1 MTTPRPFRCYVI
13 GAESLLVRCCEI
25 LLADGHSVLGVVT
38 RAPEIA
44 RWAEQRGLRVV
55 APGRDL
61 ASRLGAEPFEW
72 LFSIANLSILP
83 DELLA
88 LPRRG
93 TINFHDGPLP
103 RYAGLHAPA
112 WAILHGERSHGVSW
126 HLVEGGVDE
135 GDLLEQELFELD
147 LRETAL
153 TLNTRCYELGAE
165 SFARLVSALA
175 RGEYARRP
183 QDLAQRTYFGR
194 YERPAA
200 ACALDFAQP
209 VERLDALVR
218 ALDFGRYPNPLGVPK
233 VVLDGGALLVPEVLP
248 RRGSTAEPPGTV
260 VAADERGLEVA
271 ASGGSLRFPRV
282 LDADGAALSAEALR
296 ALGVVPGARLE
307 LSRERAEAL
316 GRADRALAPE
326 ERFWAARLEQ
336 LAPVR
341 VAGPRGEEPPS
352 FERQAIESGADP
364 AALLAT
370 LAAWVLRTSGQA
382 SFDVGHRHPGIAD
395 RVRGA
400 AQLFATHV
408 PLRLEVDREAAFASL
423 REAAAA
429 ELGRVETRGT
439 YPRELV
445 HRRPGLRRPEWDLVF
460 ERVTSLDGYAPP
472 DGVAVALVTDG
483 STAALFLDA
492 RRVPRG
498 ARMRGELE
506 VLAAAA
512 LADEG
517 ARVGALPLLS
527 DEERQR
533 VLVEWNRTEAPYPRD
548 ACVHRLF
555 EAQADRTPD
564 AVALVCRGEQVT
576 YRELDRR
583 ANQLARHLAELGV
596 GRDTPVGLAV
606 DRSVDLVASALG
618 ILKAGGAYVP
628 LDPSHPAERIAFALT
643 DTRAPVVVTRRE
655 HRAKLS
661 AAGCRV
667 VDLDEEAELIAA
679 RPDERVAAAVG
690 GEHLAYVIYTSGSTG
705 TPKGVMVE
713 HRNVASFFAG
723 MDRRIEH
730 DPPGTWLAVTSL
742 GFDISVLEL
751 FWTLARGF
759 RVVIASTE
767 DRVMAGGG
775 TGSASRSSRPID
787 FSLFYFAADEGERA
801 GDKYRLLF
809 EGARF
814 ADQRGF
820 CAVWTPER
828 HFHAFGGLYPNPSVA
843 SAALAMVTE
852 RVQLRAGSCV
862 SPLHHPARIAEEWAL
877 VDNLSKGRVG
887 ISFAAGWQPNDFV
900 LRPEGFENNKQRML
914 ADIELVR
921 RLWRGETVELEGPKG
936 PVAVRTLPRPVQP
949 ELPFFLTAA
958 GNPETFELAG
968 RLGGGILTH
977 LLGQSLDEVRQKIEV
992 FRRARREAGHEGEG
1006 HVVLMLH
1013 TFVGPDAATVKE
1025 TVREPMKA
1033 YLKSSLMLIQQHAWS
1048 FPAFKRHAREDRSFT
1063 DNFASLSLEDT
1074 EALLDHSFERYYE
1087 TSGLF
1092 GTPERCLET
1101 VEACRAMGV
1110 DEIGCLID
1118 FGVDTDVVLAHLPW
1132 LDRVRAAAAEASG
1145 ETDHSIAA
1153 ELARHRVTHMQ
1164 CTPSMARMLVANEEA
1179 RAALR
1184 GLTHLMIG
1192 GEALPG
1198 SLARE
1203 LSLAT
1208 GARITNMYGPTETTI
1223 WSSTHEV
1230 EACEGV
1236 VPIGRPIANTRL
1248 YVLDEDGQPVPVGAP
1263 GELYIGGEGV
1273 ARGYW
1278 DRPELTGARF
1288 LPDPFVGGG
1297 ARMYRTGD
1305 QARWREDGCVEFLG
1319 RLDHQ
1324 VKIRGH
1330 RVELGE
1336 IEARLGAMEGVRDA
1350 VVIAHEPAPG
1360 DVRLAAYVVAD
1371 TLDPRAVKAAL
1382 RERLPEIMIPAHIV
1396 RLDRLPL
1403 TPNRK
1408 IDRKALPSPTE
1419 PSRPTSAG
1427 GAPAGEVQRTIAE
1440 IWRRILGLSE
1450 VGARDNFFEL
1460 GGHSLLAVQA
1470 QREIAEAT
1478 GKRLTVTDVFRFPT
1492 IAALAAHLERGT
1504 TSAALRDAADRKQV
1518 RPPSAADAPRRVLRR
1533 R

>member
-13 GAESLLVRCCEI
+13 GAESLLVRCCEL
-25 LLADGHSVLGVVT
+25 LLADGHTVLGVIT

-55 APGRDL
+55 EPGPDL
-61 ASRLGAEPFEW
+61 ASRLGGEAFEW
-72 LFSIANLSILP
+72 LFSIANLSIIP
-83 DELLA
+83 DDVLA
-88 LPRRG
+88 LPREG

-112 WAILHGERSHGVSW
+112 WAILNGEREHGVSW

-135 GDLLEQELFELD
+135 GDVLEQELFELD
-147 LRETAL
+147 PRETAL
-153 TLNTRCYELGAE
+153 TLNTRCYELGAAT
-165 SFARLVSALA
+165 FARLARALA
-175 RGEYARRP
+175 RGEAVRRP
-183 QDLAQRTYFGR
+183 QDLARRTYFGR
-194 YERPAA
+194 YDRPPA
-200 ACALDFAQP
+200 ACAIDFSQP
-209 VERLDALVR
+209 AARIDALAR

-233 VVLDGGALLVPEVLP
+233 VVLDGAVLLVPEALP
-248 RRGSTAEPPGTV
+248 GQGSADARPGTV
-260 VAADERGLEVA
+260 LAAGERGLEVA
-271 ASGGSLRFPRV
+271 AADGSILFPRV
-282 LDADGAALSAEALR
+282 LDADGAPITVEGLR
-296 ALGVVPGARLE
+296 ALGVAPGARLE
-307 LSRERAEAL
+307 LPPERAEAL
-316 GRADRALAPE
+316 GRLDRELAREESFWASRLERLAPA
-326 ERFWAARLEQ
+326 RLALGHDGAART
-336 LAPVR
+336 ATRHPVE
-341 VAGPRGEEPPS
+341 VT
-352 FERQAIESGADP
+352 ADP
-364 AALLAT
+364 ATLLAG
-370 LAAWVLRTSGQA
+370 LAAWILRSSGQA
-382 SFDVGHRHPGIAD
+382 SFDIGHRHPGLAD

-400 AQLFATHV
+400 APLFATHV
-408 PLRLEVDREAAFASL
+408 PLRLEPDREATFASL
-423 REAAAA
+423 RGAARA
-429 ELGRVETRGT
+429 ELTRVEARGT

-445 HRRPGLRRPEWDLVF
+445 HRRPGLRRPAWDLVF
-460 ERVTSLDGYAPP
+460 ERVPALDGYVLVE
-472 DGVAVALVTDG
+472 GVAAALVTDG
-483 STAALFLDA
+483 SRAALVADPSRLQA
-492 RRVPRG
+492 G
-498 ARMRGELE
+498 ERMRRELE
-506 VLAAAA
+506 VLLAAA
-512 LADEG
+512 LSDET
-517 ARVGALPLLS
+517 RTVGSLPLLS
-527 DEERQR
+527 EDELRR
-533 VLVEWNRTEAPYPRD
+533 VIVEWNRTEAPYPRD
-548 ACVHRLF
+548 ACVHRLL
-555 EAQADRTPD
+555 EAQVDRTPD
-564 AVALVCRGEQVT
+564 AVALVYRDEQVT

-583 ANQLARHLAELGV
+583 ASRLAHHLAALGV
-596 GRDTPVGLAV
+596 GPDTPVGLAV
-606 DRSVDLVASALG
+606 DRSIDLVAGALG

-628 LDPSHPAERIAFALT
+628 LDPSHPAERIAFVLT
-643 DTRAPVVVTRRE
+643 DTRAPVVVTQRR
-655 HRAKLS
+655 HRAALR
-661 AAGCRV
+661 AASSRV

-679 RPDERVAAAVG
+679 RPDQRVAAGVR

-759 RVVIASTE
+759 RVVIASDE

-775 TGSASRSSRPID
+775 TGRARSARPID

-801 GDKYRLLF
+801 ADKYRLLI

-814 ADQRGF
+814 ADRHGF
-820 CAVWTPER
+820 SAVWTPER

-877 VDNLSKGRVG
+877 VDNLSRGRVG

-936 PVAVRTLPRPVQP
+936 PVSVRTLPRPVQP

-977 LLGQSLDEVRQKIEV
+977 LLGQSLDEVRQKISV
-992 FRRARREAGHEGEG
+992 FRRARKEAGHAGEG
-1006 HVVLMLH
+1006 RVVLMLH
-1013 TFVGPDAATVKE
+1013 TFVGPDAASVKE
-1025 TVREPMKA
+1025 IVREPMKA
-1033 YLKSSLMLIQQHAWS
+1033 YLRSSLMLIQQHAWS

-1063 DNFASLSLEDT
+1063 DNFTTLSPDDT
-1074 EALLDHSFERYYE
+1074 EALLDHAFERYYE

-1092 GTPERCLET
+1092 GTPQRCLET
-1101 VEACRAMGV
+1101 VEACRAIGV
-1110 DEIGCLID
+1110 DEIGCLVD
-1118 FGVDTDVVLAHLPW
+1118 FGVDSETVLAHLPW
-1132 LDRVRAAAAEASG
+1132 LDRVRAASAPSSPQ
-1145 ETDHSIAA
+1145 TDHSIAA
-1153 ELARHRVTHMQ
+1153 QLARHGVTHMQ
-1164 CTPSMARMLVANEEA
+1164 CTPSMARMLLADEEA

-1184 GLTHLMIG
+1184 GLRHLLIG

-1198 SLARE
+1198 ALARE
-1203 LSLAT
+1203 LSLST

-1230 EACEGV
+1230 EPCEGV

-1248 YVLDEDGQPVPVGAP
+1248 YVLDEGGQPVPVGAP
-1263 GELYIGGEGV
+1263 GELYIGGDGV

-1278 DRPELTGARF
+1278 ERPELTAERF
-1288 LPDPFVGGG
+1288 LPDPFVGGD

-1305 QARWREDGCVEFLG
+1305 GATWREDGSVEFLG

-1330 RVELGE
+1330 RIELGE
-1336 IEARLGAMEGVRDA
+1336 IEARIGALPGVRDA

-1371 TLDPRAVKAAL
+1371 ALDPTSVKAAL
-1382 RERLPEIMIPAHIV
+1382 RERLPEIMIPATIV
-1396 RLDRLPL
+1396 PMDRLPL

-1408 IDRKALPSPTE
+1408 IDRKALPSPSAPARA
-1419 PSRPTSAG
+1419 PSASA
-1427 GAPAGEVQRTIAE
+1427 APAGEVQRAIAE
-1440 IWRRILGLSE
+1440 IWKRILGLSE
-1450 VGARDNFFEL
+1450 VGTRDNFFEL

-1492 IAALAAHLERGT
+1492 IAALAAHLEGGAA
-1504 TSAALRDAADRKQV
+1504 SAAARAAPERAHP
-1518 RPPSAADAPRRVLRR
+1518 RPSEAPRRVLRR